1 MSRRSNDGA
10 GIILLIGAAFGLLW
24 SLFKYPIPTII
35 GINLLTLIIS
45 PDNFGTVFGI
55 SVAIVL
61 IYYFVKKSNKDSE
74 QKEETQKIEEKFG
87 PRVADQNKTIIDR
100 NEDIIQKNLSNLHTD
115 SWPYYVEN
123 KVRDC
128 LIDIALAEGKKQ
140 FSPTHG
146 EYLRNWSSRTG
157 LPKEWLDMKD
167 ELLTQFKAR
176 FEELK
181 HEQKKREEQAER
193 EYQVKQ
199 DKEGQKFFE
208 ANKDLIDK
216 FLEIAERKV
225 SIIDDYGDENW
236 DVLKEEIDACV
247 IKIAKR
253 NGANDE
259 DIKDFLKKG
268 YTWKLGEEFSWLKG
282 KLEKTFKEFHEAQK
296 AKPANGVEVK
306 NLSGIEFE
314 IWISKLLRE
323 NGFADVR
330 GTPATG
336 DQGADLIAKKDGR
349 TIIIQAKRYQGT
361 VGNKA
366 VQEVISAVGF
376 YGGDEGWVIT
386 NSTFTPSAK
395 ALANKMR
402 VKLIDGRDLERFSE
416 ILEIEKKLM
425 S

>member
-1 MSRRSNDGA
+1 MSKRSSDGA

-35 GINLLTLIIS
+35 GINILTLIVS

-55 SVAIVL
+55 SIVVVI
-61 IYYFVKKSNKDSE
+61 IYYLIKKSNKDAAH
-74 QKEETQKIEEKFG
+74 KEENKKIEEKFG
-87 PRVADQNKTIIDR
+87 PRVIDPNKSIVER
-100 NEDIIQKNLSNLHTD
+100 NADIIKKNLSNLHND
-115 SWPYYVEN
+115 SWPYYIEN

-128 LIDIALAEGKKQ
+128 LMDIAQAEGKKQ

-157 LPKEWLDMKD
+157 LPQEWLDMKD
-167 ELLTQFKAR
+167 ELLKRFKTR
-176 FEELK
+176 FEEIK
-181 HEQKKREEQAER
+181 SEQKEREKIAER
-193 EYQVKQ
+193 EDQKRQ

-236 DVLKEEIDACV
+236 DVLSDEIEACLV
-247 IKIAKR
+247 KIAKR
-253 NGANDE
+253 NGKSDK
-259 DIKDFLKKG
+259 DIKDFFKKG
-268 YTWKLGEEFSWLKG
+268 YTWELGEEYAWLRE
-282 KLEKTFKEFHEAQK
+282 KLKQTFKEYHDAQK
-296 AKPANGVEVK
+296 EKPTNGTELK
-306 NLSGIEFE
+306 NLSGVEFE
-314 IWISKLLRE
+314 VWISKVLKE

-336 DQGADLIAKKDGR
+336 DQGADLIAKKDGK

-366 VQEVISAVGF
+366 VQEVVGAVQF

-395 ALANKMR
+395 ALAQKSNI
-402 VKLIDGRDLERFSE
+402 KLIDGKMLED
-416 ILEIEKKLM
+416 IGKYIK
-425 S
+425 